1 MPAARRNPLFELMFR
16 VHPWIYRKTGGRLL
30 GKLGPSPIL
39 LLTSRGRK
47 TGEPRTNA
55 LMYLACEESWAVA
68 ASWAGEPKHPF
79 WYSNLLDEHDVTL
92 QIRDR
97 TIAVT
102 ARDTQ
107 GNRARALVGSDRR
120 AGSQLPRLR
129 RTDCGHSR
137 DSGRAV
143 RASRGAGISRHSQ
156 V

>member
-55 LMYLACEESWAVA
+55 LMYLACDESWAVA

-79 WYSNLLDEHDVTL
+79 WSLNLLDEPDVTL

-102 ARDTQ
+102 ARDTH
-107 GNRARALVGSDRR
+107 GDERG
-120 AGSQLPRLR
+120 RLWEAIVAQDPSFR
-129 RTDCGHSR
+129 VYEERT
-137 DSGRAV
+137 
-143 RASRGAGISRHSQ
+143 AGIREIPVVLFEPRVAQ